1 MRLLTSLMLRH
12 KVRLLSAALLTVLG
26 SLVALLPA
34 LFLQRLI
41 DEGFNFSLSH
51 ASEFKMVMQWRHF
64 EHSLSRKFKFHYL
77 YTYGQC
83 FKHVHKSRYQ

>member
-12 KVRLLSAALLTVLG
+12 KVRLLAAALLTVLG

-41 DEGFNFSLSH
+41 DEGFSAADF
-51 ASEFKMVMQWRHF
+51 
-64 EHSLSRKFKFHYL
+64 
-77 YTYGQC
+77 
-83 FKHVHKSRYQ
+83 